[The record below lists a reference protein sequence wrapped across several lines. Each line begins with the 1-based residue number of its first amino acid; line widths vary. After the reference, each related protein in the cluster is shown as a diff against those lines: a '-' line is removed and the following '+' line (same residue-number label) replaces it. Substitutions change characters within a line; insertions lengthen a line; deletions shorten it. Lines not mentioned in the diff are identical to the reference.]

1 MSWTGSPSRL
11 SPTRRSLLAVRWADP
26 PRTAQAPGTRGLRAL
41 LLRASAALLAVSAF
55 LLPAVP
61 AVAAGST
68 DVTSRVLADA
78 NVTLSGPTVI
88 DLPAGTTTYTG
99 TFSGTGTLT
108 IAGSGTL
115 VLTRDS
121 DFTLPAS
128 LQHQEVTTSGGNW
141 PYPIVTDP
149 DQPAVIVDPGAT
161 LQYGDGGS
169 AGVIG
174 DYPYASVSRR
184 IVFRCRRRSDHE
196 RRRHLDAD
204 RHVRHSGRNL
214 APGRRHAG
222 A

>member
-1 MSWTGSPSRL
+1 
-11 SPTRRSLLAVRWADP
+11 
-26 PRTAQAPGTRGLRAL
+26 
-41 LLRASAALLAVSAF
+41 
-55 LLPAVP
+55 VP